1 MADTDR
7 EARERFAANIQRLR
21 LRDGLSVE
29 LLAERAELDG
39 RELREILRG
48 EGEARY
54 GTIALLAGA
63 LGVEPEELF
72 QGIRWIPPEGDDR
85 GRFEIEE
92 SGGGWATPG

>member
-21 LRDGLSVE
+21 LHDGLSVE
-29 LLAERAELDG
+29 VLAERAGLDG
-39 RELREILRG
+39 RELSEILRG
-48 EGEARY
+48 DGEASY

-63 LGVEPEELF
+63 LGVEPEGLF
-72 QGIRWIPPEGDDR
+72 QGIRWIPPEGDDG

-92 SGGGWATPG
+92 SEDG